1 VEEKMRTLLL
11 LGSVL
16 LAIPC
21 LAQTK
26 RVPAPKAAYG
36 MTGTVIPQLVDG
48 GNYRT
53 TIYVTNY
60 SNAQEGYWLQLV
72 NEDGTPATFHFLE
85 LGTQSKPFG
94 GFLQPLATDVYHTD
108 GTLAAE
114 QIGWAYADPSGT
126 GQDISIYSIIES
138 ANPITGVWTTQ
149 SMVVSDFVF
158 VQDTEN
164 PVMQFDQTNG
174 VVCGVAIANYLS
186 YATAN
191 IIIDALDAKG
201 NVLASAPVTLLPL
214 HHLQFILTSLF
225 PTSAGIVGSIRV
237 RNAAPGDANSIT
249 LMGIKTTPYKSG
261 WTQTSLPVLQ
271 LLN

>member
-1 VEEKMRTLLL
+1 MRTLLL

-26 RVPAPKAAYG
+26 RVPVPKAATG

-53 TIYVTNY
+53 TIYITNY
-60 SNAQEGYWLQLV
+60 GSAQEGYWLHLV
-72 NEDGTPATFHFLE
+72 NEDGTPATFHFSE
-85 LGTQSKPFG
+85 LGAQSKPFG

-108 GTLAAE
+108 GALAAE
-114 QIGWAYADPSGT
+114 QVGWAYADFEFT
-126 GQDISIYSIIES
+126 GFDVSIYSIIES
-138 ANPITGVWTTQ
+138 ADPITGAWTTQ
-149 SMVVSDFVF
+149 SMIVADLLF

-186 YATAN
+186 YVAAN

-201 NVLASAPVTLLPL
+201 NVLASAPLTLLPL
-214 HHLQFILTSLF
+214 HHMQFVLTSLF

-271 LLN
+271 MLN